1 MVDITYKVVFDGQID
16 DNLRSKIDNGFLE
29 EVIDD
34 SQTNVVIGVDFY
46 AKNFILYGKE
56 IKAQVWIVNQ
66 GQMFK
71 TIKTMYYKG
80 ANLVIYVKSN
90 NSSTVEKLI
99 DSFKN
104 AKINPS
110 HIVLIENPE
119 DFTEAFFEYV
129 IVITLYHDGLINA
142 STFRERQLVYEK
154 GSNPKFTVLSD
165 YLESEEYEI
174 KNLKNF
180 LRMKEEEIEELR
192 KVVKFKDKQLN
203 NLKDSLKSKD
213 KLIRSQINEMKI
225 IANSVK
231 IKEKELEDLRKE
243 LKLKD
248 KQINGLKNTKT

>member
-1 MVDITYKVVFDGQID
+1 MVDITYKVVFDVQID
-16 DNLRSKIDNGFLE
+16 EDLRSKIDNGFLE
-29 EVIDD
+29 EVIDN

-46 AKNFILYGKE
+46 DKIFNLYGKE
-56 IKAQVWIVNQ
+56 IKAQVWILNQ

-71 TIKTMYYKG
+71 TIKAMYYKG

-99 DSFKN
+99 ESFKN

-110 HIVLIENPE
+110 HILLLELTE
-119 DFTEAFFEYV
+119 DFTEAFFEYA
-129 IVITLYHDGLINA
+129 IIITLYHDGLVSVSA
-142 STFRERQLVYEK
+142 FREKQLAYEK
-154 GSNPKFTVLSD
+154 GNNPEFTVLSD

-174 KNLKNF
+174 KNLKNY
-180 LRMKEEEIEELR
+180 LRMNEEEIEELR
-192 KVVKFKDKQLN
+192 KVIKFKDNQIK
-203 NLKDSLKSKD
+203 NLKDSLQSKD
-213 KLIRSQINEMKI
+213 RLIRSQINEMKI